1 MKKFLIL
8 FLAIIFISSCA
19 RTVEP
24 TIENINTIFSSKDF
38 TFEFIELGK
47 SKKSISFR
55 VDYLVYKSDQP
66 TIRRNIEY
74 DEVVLINDF
83 IQNIVNNHQVGIN
96 KESTSH
102 YVVKNTAYET
112 VIIPKENSSDF
123 NALLKKLKLIN

>member
-1 MKKFLIL
+1 MKKFLML
-8 FLAIIFISSCA
+8 FLTIIFLSSCA

-66 TIRRNIEY
+66 TVRRNIEY
-74 DEVVLINDF
+74 DEVVLINNF
-83 IQNIVNNHQVGIN
+83 IQSIVNNHQADLD

-112 VIIPKENSSDF
+112 VIIPKDNINDF
-123 NALLKKLKLIN
+123 DVLLNKLKLIE

>member
-1 MKKFLIL
+1 MKKFLML
-8 FLAIIFISSCA
+8 FLTIIFISSCA

-66 TIRRNIEY
+66 TVRRNIEY

-83 IQNIVNNHQVGIN
+83 IQSIVNNHQVDLD
-96 KESTSH
+96 KESISH

-112 VIIPKENSSDF
+112 VIIPKENSSNF
-123 NALLKKLKLIN
+123 NALLKKLKLID

>member
-1 MKKFLIL
+1 MRKFLML
-8 FLAIIFISSCA
+8 FLTIIFISSCA

-38 TFEFIELGK
+38 TFEFNELGK

-74 DEVVLINDF
+74 DEVVLINNF
-83 IQNIVNNHQVGIN
+83 IQSIVNNHQADLD

-112 VIIPKENSSDF
+112 VIIPKDNINDF
-123 NALLKKLKLIN
+123 DVLLNKLKLIE